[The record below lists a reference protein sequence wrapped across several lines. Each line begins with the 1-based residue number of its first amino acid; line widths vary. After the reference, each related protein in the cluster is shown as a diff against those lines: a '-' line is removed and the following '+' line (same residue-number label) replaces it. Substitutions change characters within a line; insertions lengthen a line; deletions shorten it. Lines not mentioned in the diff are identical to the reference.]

1 MASDLVK
8 DVMEDI
14 RSPLYRNAIY
24 LILNTLMAAGA
35 GFVFWLLVARVS
47 GSPEAV
53 GQALLLVGVLAL
65 LATVSQLG
73 FGIGLIRFLPGSRGE
88 GRGRMMNSAL
98 TVSVLVA
105 VGLAFLVLLTMD
117 LWFPQGADVLSLVAL
132 VPIFLL
138 LAVFGTSAPIVD
150 NSFVAGRKASYV
162 VMRSSLYQ
170 AVRLATP
177 LLLIGLLGVL
187 GVLASLMVAHVLALA
202 VAFFLLLP
210 RLYPGFRLMPVVD
223 KGALGDM
230 LHFSLGNHVAEIFHV
245 LPYPVILVIVT
256 RLTGSLEQ
264 AAFFG
269 VPWLIASLLFAVPLM
284 ASVSL
289 YAEGSHFADRLRG
302 DLRRTLRFV
311 LPVLVA
317 GIAFVWFFGAWVLSL
332 FGPAYP
338 AEGVQLLRVLAISG
352 IFVTVNGL
360 FIAVARVMK
369 WVKAVI
375 ALWAYVATGTIALSY
390 LLLPVYGL
398 VGVGYAW
405 LLTNGTAALAVMGAY
420 LLKRGTL
427 RALLTAT
434 PKG

>member
-1 MASDLVK
+1 MASDFAK
-8 DVMEDI
+8 EVMEDI
-14 RSPLYRNAIY
+14 RSPLYKNAIF

-35 GFVFWLLVARVS
+35 GFLFWLIVTRLS
-47 GSPEAV
+47 GSPEAL
-53 GQALLLVGVLAL
+53 GQAFLLVGVLTF
-65 LATVSQLG
+65 LATVAQLG

-88 GRGRMMNSAL
+88 GRSRMVNSAL
-98 TVSVLVA
+98 TVSVAVA
-105 VGLAFLVLLTMD
+105 FALAVVVLLTLG

-138 LAVFGTSAPIVD
+138 LAVFGASAPIVD

-177 LLLIGLLGVL
+177 FVLIGLLGVL
-187 GVLASLMVAHVLALA
+187 GVLAALMVAHVLALA

-223 KGALGDM
+223 RGALGEM
-230 LHFSLGNHVAEIFHV
+230 FHFSIGNHIAEIFHV

-269 VPWLIASLLFAVPLM
+269 VPWLIASMLFAVPLM

-289 YAEGSHFADRLRG
+289 YAEGSHFSDRLRG
-302 DLRRTLRFV
+302 DLRRTLRFI
-311 LPVLVA
+311 LPVLAV
-317 GIAFVWFFGAWVLSL
+317 GIAFVWFFGDWVLSL
-332 FGPAYP
+332 FGPAFP
-338 AEGVQLLRVLAISG
+338 AEGLQLLRVLVISA

-369 WVKAVI
+369 WVRAII
-375 ALWAYVATGTIALSY
+375 ALWAYVATGTIVLSY
-390 LLLPVYGL
+390 LLFPLYGL

-405 LLTNGTAALAVMGAY
+405 LLANGTAALAVMAAY
-420 LLKRGTL
+420 LLKRGSI

-434 PKG
+434 AGE